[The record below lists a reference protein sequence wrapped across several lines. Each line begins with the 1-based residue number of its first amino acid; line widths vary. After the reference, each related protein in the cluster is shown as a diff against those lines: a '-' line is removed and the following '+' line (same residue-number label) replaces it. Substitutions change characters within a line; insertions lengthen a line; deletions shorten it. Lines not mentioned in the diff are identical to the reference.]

1 MALVGVAV
9 AVSRVRIIFYRKV
22 NLWVWSEVLYDGF
35 YTTDDFNY
43 VNGQYILKEGVAD
56 LGSFI
61 NPVHGVDRPSG
72 QNAYPGYG

>member
-1 MALVGVAV
+1 M
-9 AVSRVRIIFYRKV
+9 VRGFI
-22 NLWVWSEVLYDGF
+22 YDGF

-72 QNAYPGYG
+72 QNAYPVFRNLGIWIIVAALMRKMLPLLVI

>member
-1 MALVGVAV
+1 M
-9 AVSRVRIIFYRKV
+9 VRGFI
-22 NLWVWSEVLYDGF
+22 YDGF

-72 QNAYPGYG
+72 QMPIRVFRNLGIWIIAAALMRKMLPLLVI